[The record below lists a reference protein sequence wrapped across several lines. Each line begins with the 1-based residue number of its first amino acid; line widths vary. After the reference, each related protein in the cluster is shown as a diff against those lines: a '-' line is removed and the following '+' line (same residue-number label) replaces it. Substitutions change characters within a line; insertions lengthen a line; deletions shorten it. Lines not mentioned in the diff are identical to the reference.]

1 MRRDKKHLMHDLPL
15 YIPTDSSV
23 ITDLIYN
30 STSNRLICI
39 SSGGPVDSVTWMRNG
54 ATITA
59 NSSIFT
65 QSQIITNAT
74 FATYHNILTSL
85 NSSNFILGNV
95 TCAIRDAAGKNES
108 QTFNGIQ
115 HLYTLKIHNY
125 II

>member
-1 MRRDKKHLMHDLPL
+1 MHDLPL
-15 YIPTDSSV
+15 YILTGFPV

-30 STSNRLICI
+30 STSSMASLTCI

-65 QSQIITNAT
+65 QSQIITNA
-74 FATYHNILTSL
+74 ASSTYHNILTSL

-95 TCAIRDAAGKNES
+95 TCVIRDADGKNES
-108 QTFNGIQ
+108 QTFSGMQ
-115 HLYTLKIHNY
+115 
-125 II
+125 